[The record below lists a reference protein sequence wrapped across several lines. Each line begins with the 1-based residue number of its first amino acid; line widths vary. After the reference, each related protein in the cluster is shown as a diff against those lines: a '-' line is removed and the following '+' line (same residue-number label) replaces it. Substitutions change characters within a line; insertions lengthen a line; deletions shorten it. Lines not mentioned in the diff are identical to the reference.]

1 MDYSILMLEEL
12 QKLEQLSVDYK
23 LELRLLSK
31 KIRKDFWTDF
41 NTEKLA
47 KLLHTITS
55 IYQKIFGIIDYF
67 DISCIYE
74 YVDLLA
80 KYCIVICPHLD
91 GEYYHKLREDIQ
103 LENARVI
110 IEKQWNDITSS
121 EDGLKSFIE
130 IFDDVFT
137 NSINLHKDKF
147 FHKLNETDI
156 LCRVVNDKYPI
167 NKERFI
173 PWDATTNNRWNPPGR
188 AFLYLS
194 FSEHNKLYSDDL
206 TLNEYICLEE
216 YRATKGNTYYFCD
229 FKPTTDGVIF
239 DLSYNDM
246 SMKEIHNIIDT
257 HIEDTKSTIMNEIMS
272 NPKELDKY
280 KTNKRA
286 LKKRIKTLQQKY
298 PIEDNILQ
306 ESFVKQYLKMICSCI
321 YKKVDETDEGK
332 REKAYKSFHALALY
346 LESKGVT
353 GIIYPCTRTN
363 AVKGKNLVLFNK
375 YDAEPIETSI
385 REYFYK

>member
-12 QKLEQLSVDYK
+12 QKLEQLSADYK
-23 LELRLLSK
+23 SELRLLSK
-31 KIRKDFWTDF
+31 RIRKDFWRDY
-41 NTEKLA
+41 NTKKLA
-47 KLLHTITS
+47 YLLNKITS
-55 IYQKIFGIIDYF
+55 AYQMIFGIIDYF
-67 DISCIYE
+67 DINCIFE
-74 YVDLLA
+74 YIDLLA
-80 KYCIVICPHLD
+80 KYCIVMCPHLN

-110 IEKQWNDITSS
+110 IEKQWDDITSS

-137 NSINLHKDKF
+137 NSINSHKDRF
-147 FHKLNETDI
+147 FHKLSDTDI
-156 LCRVVNDKYPI
+156 LCRVVDDKFTI

-173 PWDATTNNRWNPPGR
+173 PLDSSTNNRWNPPGS

-194 FSEHNKLYSDDL
+194 FSEQNKPYSDDL

-216 YRATKGNTYYFCD
+216 YRATKGNTYYFCN
-229 FKPTTDGVIF
+229 FRPTKPGNIF
-239 DLSYNDM
+239 DLSYNDV

-257 HIEDTKSTIMNEIMS
+257 HIEDTKSTIINEIMS
-272 NPKELDKY
+272 NSKELDKY

-286 LKKRIKTLQQKY
+286 LKRKIETLQQKHS
-298 PIEDNILQ
+298 IDDNILQ
-306 ESFVKQYLKMICSCI
+306 ESFAKQYLKMVCSCI
-321 YKKVDETDEGK
+321 YKRVDETDEGK
-332 REKAYKSFHALALY
+332 REKAYKSFHTLALY

-363 AVKGKNLVLFNK
+363 TVKGKNLVLFNK
-375 YDAEPIETSI
+375 YDAEPIEASI
-385 REYFYK
+385 REYLYK